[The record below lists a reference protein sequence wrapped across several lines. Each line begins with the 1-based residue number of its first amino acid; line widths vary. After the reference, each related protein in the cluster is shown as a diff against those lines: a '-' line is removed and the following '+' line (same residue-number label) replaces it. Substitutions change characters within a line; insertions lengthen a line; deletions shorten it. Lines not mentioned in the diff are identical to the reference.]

1 MGLPE
6 EKKEEMI
13 MFKGGMGMNNMQGI
27 LKKAQKMQNQ
37 MLKLQEELK
46 EKTVEATAGGEAV
59 KVVVNGNKNIVS
71 LTLSPDAVDPEDVE
85 MLQDMIVTAIND
97 AMKKVDA
104 MTESEMS
111 KVTGGMKLPGM
122 Y

>member
-1 MGLPE
+1 ME
-6 EKKEEMI
+6 S
-13 MFKGGMGMNNMQGI
+13 
-27 LKKAQKMQNQ
+27 
-37 MLKLQEELK
+37 
-46 EKTVEATAGGEAV
+46 TAGGEAV

-85 MLQDMIVTAIND
+85 MLQDMIMTAIND

>member
-1 MGLPE
+1 
-6 EKKEEMI
+6 

-59 KVVVNGNKNIVS
+59 KVVS